1 MFLNPNLKIGNP
13 DALTPDPS
21 LKVPSS
27 RAAKTE
33 NYKQN
38 MKTAAQREKRSKMTK
53 KEREEEQSRAEK
65 ALTRFVKADT
75 GKKVRLPTVQPKK
88 QMVSS
93 L

>member
-1 MFLNPNLKIGNP
+1 MFSMSFFKQTHTNTVFLNPNLKIGNP

-21 LKVPSS
+21 LKVPTT

-33 NYKQN
+33 NYRQN

-65 ALTRFVKADT
+65 VFAISFSFLFFQ
-75 GKKVRLPTVQPKK
+75 L
-88 QMVSS
+88 
-93 L
+93 